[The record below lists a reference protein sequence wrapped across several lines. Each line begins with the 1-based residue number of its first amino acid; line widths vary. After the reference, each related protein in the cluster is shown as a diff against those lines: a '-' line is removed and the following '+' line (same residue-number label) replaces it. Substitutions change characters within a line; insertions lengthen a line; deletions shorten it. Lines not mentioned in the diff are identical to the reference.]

1 MFVAGGIMA
10 VRCDRQVEGDVIES
24 ARTRSRPEPDFR
36 SLDWFAR
43 ERPLE
48 HDPLTPLVDVLQAL
62 QR

>member
-1 MFVAGGIMA
+1 MPNDDSDEFAAERLHPKGA
-10 VRCDRQVEGDVIES
+10 YWRC
-24 ARTRSRPEPDFR
+24 RPEPDFR
-36 SLDWFAR
+36 WHDWFAR